1 MPIQIGDMTLYNVKD
16 LAEMLGVSES
26 TIRKYLQQGTLK
38 GKKMARKWYVPDES
52 LQAYFMDLDLEE
64 GDEQKAPD
72 GSPEPAPE
80 AEAEQTGAPEGP
92 SLTEKEPPPP
102 EEEPAAPEAFVAP
115 EGPPLTEEEPA
126 LPEEEPAAPEV
137 VEEAATVQK
146 AGDWR
151 AEVERIREEIGRLKR
166 EAERI
171 EDLYV
176 DPEDG
181 ASDPQP

>member
-52 LQAYFMDLDLEE
+52 LQAYFMDLGE
-64 GDEQKAPD
+64 GDEQKT
-72 GSPEPAPE
+72 PEPAPE
-80 AEAEQTGAPEGP
+80 TQAEQAGAPDTSQEV
-92 SLTEKEPPPP
+92 
-102 EEEPAAPEAFVAP
+102 AAP
-115 EGPPLTEEEPA
+115 EGPPAEEESVAPEEPA

-137 VEEAATVQK
+137 VEEAATVQE

-151 AEVERIREEIGRLKR
+151 AEVERIRKEIGRLNR

-181 ASDPQP
+181 PPDTQP

>member
-64 GDEQKAPD
+64 GGEQKAPD

-80 AEAEQTGAPEGP
+80 AEAEQTGAPDTSQAVTAPEGP
-92 SLTEKEPPPP
+92 SLTE
-102 EEEPAAPEAFVAP
+102 
-115 EGPPLTEEEPA
+115 EGPPLTEKEPAPPEEEPA

-137 VEEAATVQK
+137 VEKAATAQK

-176 DPEDG
+176 DPEDE
-181 ASDPQP
+181 SPDTQP